1 MCAGTLVPLSQVQK
15 SVSDESVAIPP
26 LAEARRQ
33 FERDYLERL
42 LRLTGGNVA
51 DAARLAERNRTE
63 FYRLLQRHEL
73 AAAAFKD
80 FE

>member
-1 MCAGTLVPLSQVQK
+1 MCAGPLVTLSQVQK
-15 SVSDESVAIPP
+15 SVSEEALAIVP

-42 LRLTGGNVA
+42 LRLTGGNVS

-63 FYRLLQRHEL
+63 FYRLLQRHDL
-73 AAAAFKD
+73 AVAAFKFD
-80 FE
+80 E